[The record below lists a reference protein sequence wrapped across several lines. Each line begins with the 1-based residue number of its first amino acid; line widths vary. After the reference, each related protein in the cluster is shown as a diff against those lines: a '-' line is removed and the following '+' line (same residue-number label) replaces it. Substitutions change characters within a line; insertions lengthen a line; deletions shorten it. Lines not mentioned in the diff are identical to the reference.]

1 MTEGLKKENSLFQ
14 VRLWGVR
21 GTMPVCS
28 DQFREFGGN
37 TTCIEVRL
45 GDRVIM
51 FDAGS
56 SLPSAGAALAAEGVK
71 DFNFFFS
78 HCHYD
83 HICGLPYFKPMYLP
97 GYTVSF
103 WSGHLAGKMTTREM
117 IRDFMR
123 PPWFPVAP
131 DICKASITTRD
142 FHAGDV
148 LEPFP
153 DISIRTGALTHPGGA
168 IGYRVEWGGRSFA
181 MITDTEHVDG
191 ELDPVVMD
199 LIRDVDLF
207 LYDTT
212 YLESELPNYRGY
224 GHSTWEQAVKLAEA
238 AGAKRVGFMHHAPTR
253 SDAELSDIDQL
264 AAKRFEGAF
273 CAREGQTIKL

>member
-1 MTEGLKKENSLFQ
+1 MS
-14 VRLWGVR
+14 
-21 GTMPVCS
+21 VCS
-28 DQFREFGGN
+28 DEFRQFGGN
-37 TTCIEVRL
+37 TICIEVRC
-45 GDRVIM
+45 GDHVLI

-56 SLPSAGAALAAEGVK
+56 GLPNAAKALAAEGVK
-71 DFNFFFS
+71 DFNLFFS

-83 HICGLPYFKPMYLP
+83 HICGLPHFKPMYLP
-97 GYTVSF
+97 GFTIGF
-103 WSGHLAGKMTTREM
+103 WSGHLAGAMTTREM
-117 IRDFMR
+117 IYGYIR

-131 DICKASITTRD
+131 DICRASMSTVD
-142 FHAGDV
+142 FKAGDV

-153 DISIRTGALTHPGGA
+153 NLSIKTGALVHPGGA

-181 MITDTEHVDG
+181 MITDTEHTPG

-212 YLESELPNYRGY
+212 YLEDEIETYRGY
-224 GHSTWEQAVKLAEA
+224 GHSTWEQAVKLAQA
-238 AGAKRVGFMHHAPTR
+238 AGAKRVGFMHHSPTR
-253 SDAELSDIDQL
+253 TDAELSEIGEM

-273 CAREGQTIKL
+273 CAYEGQTIEI